1 MTINYNKDKVELK
14 KIDVELGNLA
24 NKINKLNKYLENNY
38 MIDHLFINENN
49 MKKIDNEI
57 NTIRYDIKNFINK
70 IE

>member
-57 NTIRYDIKNFINK
+57 NTIR
-70 IE
+70 